1 MQAFFCLLVLTH
13 GGVCLLVLTQGGIAA
28 TGVTLHVAITAALL
42 FYCCPMCK
50 SSCHNHHG
58 ICLPKAA
65 VLCDVR

>member
-1 MQAFFCLLVLTH
+1 MQAFFCLLVLATEEF
-13 GGVCLLVLTQGGIAA
+13 CLLVLTQKVVAA

-42 FYCCPMCK
+42 FYCCPMCN